1 MGITRLMNL
10 LKEKCPNAL
19 RRVDLKTYI
28 GSTFALD
35 ASMVFIISHASI
47 GNVSISNL
55 NSADQNRIFNI

>member
-10 LKEKCPNAL
+10 LKEKCPNSL

-35 ASMVFIISHASI
+35 ASLVLHSYYYS
-47 GNVSISNL
+47 
-55 NSADQNRIFNI
+55 